1 MGPLLAR
8 SVWPGGHA
16 AVGEHAGENHRR
28 TLYWSLQVGRHQV
41 RRPLPPPPAA
51 VRRPPPPPRTS
62 HAPPRGS
69 RRRARRP
76 QNVYVMRDIA
86 CAGYVAGCNT
96 RFFARNSEDTPAG
109 NMLNAGNFG
118 LSTARQNIMERL
130 SFADDVGAMYGSM
143 LAFPCWESQLQSGH
157 LDTVLS
163 VTTRLLPW
171 EVQSAGGGTHNSFPG
186 GQTAYTQYSQHLGLS
201 SIHFGEDM
209 KAAENMEFISQGST
223 NNATCFLGPHRR
235 YDPFAKGFYSL
246 EPGQGHFGPDAIPG
260 VSCAHIRT
268 ISLYPYTTSTMLP
281 IRRET
286 YWPTVYETHPGWRY
300 TEATSF
306 LSMATRIIFFSQS
319 VHANFFRHASV

>member
-1 MGPLLAR
+1 
-8 SVWPGGHA
+8 
-16 AVGEHAGENHRR
+16 
-28 TLYWSLQVGRHQV
+28 
-41 RRPLPPPPAA
+41 
-51 VRRPPPPPRTS
+51 
-62 HAPPRGS
+62 
-69 RRRARRP
+69 
-76 QNVYVMRDIA
+76 MRDIA